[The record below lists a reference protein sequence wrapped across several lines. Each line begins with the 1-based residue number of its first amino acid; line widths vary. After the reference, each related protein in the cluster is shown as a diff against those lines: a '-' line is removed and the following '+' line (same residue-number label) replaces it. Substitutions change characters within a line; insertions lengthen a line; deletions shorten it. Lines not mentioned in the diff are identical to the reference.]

1 MRATLAHCPRVLDCR
16 GAARISREIVSPRGR
31 SNLAANGERSEREC
45 IVIVPYGSLPA
56 YVHRGL
62 EDCSEAAED
71 ASLQHSLRAQEW
83 RTRSSLPVLAF
94 SLIGCV

>member
-16 GAARISREIVSPRGR
+16 GARISREIVSPRGR

-45 IVIVPYGSLPA
+45 IVIGSLPA

-62 EDCSEAAED
+62 EDCSEAAEA

-94 SLIGCV
+94 SLIGYV